1 LVMLTTLAAPSE
13 AFKPFTI
20 ALNRLPPM
28 FCLIALIA
36 ISAAGLDDFD
46 EEFEDMIL
54 EGIFLGADI

>member
-1 LVMLTTLAAPSE
+1 
-13 AFKPFTI
+13 
-20 ALNRLPPM
+20 LPPM